1 MKIMTKGTHH
11 AKDLISCIFIGFD
24 SEKRTVGENWVKL
37 SSRICSLESFE
48 VNPHPGNKSRV
59 GRSDTGRHDM
69 HISMVISRNF
79 AT

>member
-1 MKIMTKGTHH
+1 MTKGTHH
-11 AKDLISCIFIGFD
+11 EKDLISYIFIGFD
-24 SEKRTVGENWVKL
+24 AEKLAACENWVNL
-37 SSRICSLESFE
+37 SSQICSLESFE

-59 GRSDTGRHDM
+59 GRSDKGRHDM